1 MLVKAVEKLALLD
14 LSNKR
19 NLHDACV
26 ALADTSAQIK
36 ELESCKRD
44 ASSIILEEMERFSAE
59 KAECRE
65 FVVTVVS
72 ASRDTVSVAKLRA
85 LGVSEETI
93 KAASVTSEY
102 SFPKVTRI
110 TR

>member
-1 MLVKAVEKLALLD
+1 MLAKAVEKLNLLD

-26 ALADTSAQIK
+26 ALVDTSSQIK
-36 ELESCKRD
+36 ELEACKRD
-44 ASSIILEEMERFSAE
+44 ASNLILEEMERFDAE

-65 FVVTVVS
+65 FVVTVVPGK
-72 ASRDTVSVAKLRA
+72 RVTVSVAKLRA
-85 LGVSEETI
+85 LGVSEEVI